1 MGVVGVWCG
10 LSVGCLWVV
19 YGLWV
24 SPCVSVLRVLFPP
37 FFFYV
42 FLPGEDVGTVHDTH
56 AGDAKKAIQYH
67 TLQGAQGVYRRL
79 VAFLLQSVHLVS
91 EVFNQRSAE
100 RQAPATEKKL
110 ATMVQQGLVRAQAAF
125 HITTGT
131 WCTSVPVTWTLLNSP
146 LFCFL
151 LSTFLFST
159 FSQKCTKPLSAL
171 SAGNWGWWRTRP
183 CLG

>member
-1 MGVVGVWCG
+1 
-10 LSVGCLWVV
+10 
-19 YGLWV
+19 
-24 SPCVSVLRVLFPP
+24 
-37 FFFYV
+37 
-42 FLPGEDVGTVHDTH
+42 VGTVPATHDD
-56 AGDAKKAIQYH
+56 GNAKKAIQYH

-131 WCTSVPVTWTLLNSP
+131 WSTSVPVTWTLLNSP

-159 FSQKCTKPLSAL
+159 FHRNARSHCPHRLPGIGVGGGHGLASVESINVA
-171 SAGNWGWWRTRP
+171 AGTVVDARRGTRGDGKANTGRTLVEHWSNI
-183 CLG
+183 C